1 MKMKKKNPSEPSG
14 KATPWGGNSVLFGE
28 QGPLELD
35 SLGSDLGQVPQ
46 ALCASSSSFIKWDD
60 NSSHFV

>member
-1 MKMKKKNPSEPSG
+1 MKKNLSEPSG

-35 SLGSDLGQVPQ
+35 SLGSDLGKFLKLSVHQVPH
-46 ALCASSSSFIKWDD
+46 L
-60 NSSHFV
+60 